1 MWLGILKFVGFGT
14 FLELFVLP
22 LAKRVLVGLGIGVIS
37 FAGATVIFGQLASL
51 IQSSLSGMAADVYA
65 IVALGGFID
74 AIGIW
79 LGALTTV
86 AGLLAFR
93 KLGLLQ

>member
-22 LAKRVLVGLGIGVIS
+22 LAKRVLVGLGFGIIA
-37 FAGATVIFGQLASL
+37 FTGATAIFSTLAGL
-51 IQSSLSGMAADVYA
+51 IASSLSGMAADVYA
-65 IVALGGFID
+65 IIALGGFID

-86 AGLLAFR
+86 AGLLSFK
-93 KLGLLQ
+93 KLGLL